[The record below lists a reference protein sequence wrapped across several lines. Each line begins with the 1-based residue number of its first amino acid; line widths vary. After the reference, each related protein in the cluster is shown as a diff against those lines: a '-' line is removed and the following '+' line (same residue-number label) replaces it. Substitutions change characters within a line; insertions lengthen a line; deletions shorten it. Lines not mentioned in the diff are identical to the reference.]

1 MSVDLRSDTV
11 TKPTAAMLDAMVRAE
26 LGDDGRGDDPT
37 VQALEC
43 VAAERLGKEAALFMP
58 SGTMSN
64 QAALLAHAHVKGCV
78 LGEATAHIFR
88 SELGG
93 LSLLAGL
100 YPQPLPGR
108 RGAVDINAFKAA
120 LCTPNITPTAL
131 GTAVVCMETT
141 HNWAGGCV
149 LPLQHMREVY
159 DLARERNVPVHLDG
173 ARLFNAAI
181 ALGVSATAIA
191 AHADS
196 VTFCLSKGLSAPV
209 GSVLTGCADFIQRAR
224 GFRRMLGGNMRQAGL
239 LAACGLVAL
248 QQMVDRLAEDHTRAR
263 QLGEGLAALD
273 PSLCHPERVETNIV
287 MIEVGAWAA
296 TAREWSDTLAA
307 NGIMAAPASASTI
320 RLVTHRHIGEAE
332 VSRTIDTFREILSE
346 RPAPLFRA
354 TKGHDRTSS

>member
-1 MSVDLRSDTV
+1 MIPGPAIDVRSDTV
-11 TKPTAAMLDAMVRAE
+11 TKPTPAMFDAMLRAE

-37 VQALEC
+37 VQTLERA
-43 VAAERLGKEAALFMP
+43 AAERLGKEAALFLP

-64 QAALLAHAHVKGCV
+64 QAALLAHARVKGYV
-78 LGEATAHIFR
+78 IGEASAHIFR

-108 RGAVDINAFKAA
+108 RGAVDMNAFKAA
-120 LCTPNITPTAL
+120 LCAPEITPTAL

-149 LPLQHMREVY
+149 LPLEHMREVH
-159 DLARERNVPVHLDG
+159 DLARERGVPVHLDG
-173 ARLFNAAI
+173 ARLFNAAVR
-181 ALGVSATAIA
+181 LGVSGAAIA

-209 GSVLTGCADFIQRAR
+209 GSVLTGSADFIQRAR

-248 QQMVDRLAEDHTRAR
+248 EQMIDRLAEDHIHAR
-263 QLGEGLAALD
+263 QLAEGLAAIE
-273 PSLCHPERVETNIV
+273 PSLCSPGGVETNIV
-287 MIEVGAWAA
+287 MINVGSFAG
-296 TAREWSDTLAA
+296 TARQWSDTLAA
-307 NGIMAAPASASTI
+307 YGIMTAPASASVI

-332 VSRTIDTFREILSE
+332 VARTINTFRQIFLNN
-346 RPAPLFRA
+346 PAPLFA
-354 TKGHDRTSS
+354 T